1 MTTTI
6 HPWTMYEVARY
17 RDEERIL
24 RAQAAMLALKAREET
39 RPERLA
45 TEGSEGPS
53 WLQELRDHLHPLR
66 WAQSHHLAPHH
77 AHRARHG

>member
-6 HPWTMYEVARY
+6 HPWTMYEVARF

-24 RAQAAMLALKAREET
+24 RSQAAMQALKPHEEPRREPVAT
-39 RPERLA
+39 RR
-45 TEGSEGPS
+45 SENAS

-66 WAQSHHLAPHH
+66 WAQSHHLVPHH
-77 AHRARHG
+77 VHHARHG